1 MGEARRSN
9 PARTVSVARA
19 TRRRTERR
27 RRSLRQR
34 KSPIW
39 LKPWQRVL
47 VIVLGAVLILGFAV
61 WGLWEHIDE
70 RWVSGPRVLATV
82 GGQTITQGHVNS
94 RDRLARFLL
103 AQPGTNEELL
113 EQLID
118 ERLILAEATAGQL
131 LPADEEVARQT
142 DALLGSMAQLYEG
155 EEAREQAMRE
165 ARVTR
170 ADLEA
175 LIRALLAA
183 QSMFA
188 EITREVAV
196 SPEEVRAFYD
206 QDPERHAQPLSVQV
220 RHILVATQ
228 AEAEE
233 VRRLILAGEDFAQLA
248 VERSL
253 DPGSREEGGQ
263 LPWAISPGDERLV
276 PEFVAA
282 AVALGEGEI
291 SEPVKTAHGYH
302 IIRADSVAP
311 ARQPSFEEVEA
322 AATEELLTERRGQA
336 FEAWLEERR
345 NAAPVTYTGS

>member
-1 MGEARRSN
+1 M
-9 PARTVSVARA
+9 
-19 TRRRTERR
+19 
-27 RRSLRQR
+27 
-34 KSPIW
+34 
-39 LKPWQRVL
+39 KPWQRIL
-47 VIVLGAVLILGFAV
+47 IIVFGAVLILGLAV

-70 RWVSGPRVLATV
+70 RWVSGPRVLARV
-82 GGQTITQGHVNS
+82 GDETITQGQVNS
-94 RDRLARFLL
+94 RGRLAQFLL

-118 ERLILAEATAGQL
+118 ERLILSKAIAGQL

-142 DALLGSMAQLYEG
+142 DGLLGSMAQLYG
-155 EEAREQAMRE
+155 GDEARDQAMRE

-175 LIRALLAA
+175 IMRVSLAA
-183 QSMFA
+183 QSVFA
-188 EITREVAV
+188 EVTREVAV

-228 AEAEE
+228 AEAED

-253 DPGSREEGGQ
+253 DTGSREEGGQ

-282 AVALGEGEI
+282 AVALAEGEL

-302 IIRADSVAP
+302 IIRADSVTP

-322 AATEELLTERRGQA
+322 SAAEELLAERRGQA
-336 FEAWLEERR
+336 FEAWLQGRR
-345 NAAPVTYTGS
+345 DAAPVTYTGP